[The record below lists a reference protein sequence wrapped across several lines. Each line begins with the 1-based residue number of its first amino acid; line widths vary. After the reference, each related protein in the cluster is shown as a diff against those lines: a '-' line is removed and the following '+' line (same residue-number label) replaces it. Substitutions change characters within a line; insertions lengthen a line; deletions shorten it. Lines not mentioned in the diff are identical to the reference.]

1 MWIWD
6 TSIAVINAHFP
17 AHQGE
22 KKARDEVFQRLI
34 SELDLGGHANMESL
48 QSFDHLIWAGCA
60 FHSAFSSTNYYVVQ
74 RTWSLFSL
82 LITSSGQATSTRR
95 TILL

>member
-48 QSFDHLIWAGCA
+48 QSFDHLIWPGDIYKKDYSGHYCVGCEV
-60 FHSAFSSTNYYVVQ
+60 TN
-74 RTWSLFSL
+74 
-82 LITSSGQATSTRR
+82 TSVPWLTD
-95 TILL
+95 I